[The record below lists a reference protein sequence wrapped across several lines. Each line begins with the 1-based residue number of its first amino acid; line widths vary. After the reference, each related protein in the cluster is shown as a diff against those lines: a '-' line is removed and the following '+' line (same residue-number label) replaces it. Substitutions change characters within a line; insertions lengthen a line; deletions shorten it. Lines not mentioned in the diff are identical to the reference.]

1 MRNFQIIIIIVLL
14 FLLYHLKNK
23 NKELLTFPYQLN
35 NVNANNNVMT
45 INKESKCG
53 NLLFTKKKKIGDLN

>member
-1 MRNFQIIIIIVLL
+1 MINFQISIIIVLL
-14 FLLYHLKNK
+14 FLLFHLKNK

-35 NVNANNNVMT
+35 DVNANNNVMT